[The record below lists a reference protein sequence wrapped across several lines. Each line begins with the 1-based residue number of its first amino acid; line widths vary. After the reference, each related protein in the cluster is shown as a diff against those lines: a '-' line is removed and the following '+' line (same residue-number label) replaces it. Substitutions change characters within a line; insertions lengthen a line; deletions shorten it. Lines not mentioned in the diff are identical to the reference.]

1 MKIKGLSFCSIGF
14 SLWKFLAQAKAYVT
28 IFILFFLFLPLFVS
42 AQTTVLREDT
52 HKGNKNFTISG
63 RIIDQNGNP
72 IEGANVL
79 IKNTKIGTVT
89 NEKGNFSLQ
98 ITSSKLVLVCS
109 FVGFFPTEKNL
120 HGLKNLIGLEIML
133 KENPYIKGVE
143 ILGTRDYPTTMT
155 VLEKREIEKNNLA
168 QDLPILLNFTPSL
181 VSFSDAG
188 AGVGYTAMRIRGSD
202 ATRTNVTINGIPIN
216 DSESQGVFWVN
227 MPDLASS
234 ASSVQIQRGVATS
247 TNGAGAFGASLN
259 IETQNPDS
267 EPFVEINN
275 TFGSFNTWK
284 HNLKFGTG
292 LIKNKIAIEG
302 RISKISSDGFI
313 DRAFSD
319 LKSFF
324 ISGIYKGKRKQLK
337 INVFSGQER
346 TYQAWNGI
354 PEEILR
360 KGNRTYN
367 ELNYENEIDNYQ
379 QDHYQAFYDQD
390 FGTNWH
396 LNLAAHY
403 TYGRGYY
410 EQYKTDQ
417 EFANYGLQDVQN
429 GLETIK
435 TTDLIRRRWLDN
447 DFYGAVYNLT
457 YKNAKLDLH
466 FGGAWN
472 IYEGKHFGEVI
483 WAKNMSNGQIRH
495 RYYDNDAKK
504 IDFNAFAKANYE
516 FLPNIFAFLDLQI
529 RSVNYDFL
537 GYNNEL
543 QNVQQKADLLFFNP
557 KLGLRYRKNQH
568 DFYASYAV
576 GNKEPNRQDFTES
589 TPESRPKAENLQN
602 VEMGYT
608 ANFGNFSL
616 FANYYLM
623 YYRNQLVLTGQIND
637 VGAYIRTNIPDS
649 YRMGLELG
657 TKLIF
662 NNLTWN
668 ANLALSRN
676 KIQKFTEYL
685 DDYDNGGQKTIDYEN
700 TDLAFSPSIV
710 AGSELEYRFKN
721 LKISLLSKYVS
732 DQYLD
737 NTQEQSRKLK
747 AFATHDLRISYS
759 FLGRSKYL
767 QGQAKP
773 KEAWFENM
781 TLNLLINNILNTKY
795 EPNGYTFGYITG
807 QETVRQ
813 NYYYPQ
819 AGTHFLVGLGIRF

>member
-1 MKIKGLSFCSIGF
+1 MKIKGLSIFCIANILVRF
-14 SLWKFLAQAKAYVT
+14 ANRRTRMFA
-28 IFILFFLFLPLFVS
+28 ILFCFTPLFVS

-52 HKGNKNFTISG
+52 HKGSKNFTISG
-63 RIIDQNGNP
+63 KITDQKGSP
-72 IEGANVL
+72 LVGANVL
-79 IKNTKIGTVT
+79 IKNTNIGTIT
-89 NEKGNFSLQ
+89 DEKGSFSLQ
-98 ITSSKLVLVCS
+98 NVTEKGVLVCS
-109 FVGFFPTEKNL
+109 FVGFFPTEINFV
-120 HGLKNLIGLEIML
+120 GLENPQGLEIIL

-143 ILGTRDYPTTMT
+143 ILGTKDYPTTMA
-155 VLEKREIEKNNLA
+155 VLDKTEIGKNNLA

-234 ASSVQIQRGVATS
+234 ASNIQIQRGVGTS

-267 EPFVEINN
+267 EAFAEINN
-275 TFGSFNTWK
+275 TYGSFNTWK

-292 LIKNKIAIEG
+292 LIKNKVAIEG
-302 RISKISSDGFI
+302 RLSKISSDGFI
-313 DRAFSD
+313 DRASSD

-367 ELNYENEIDNYQ
+367 ELTYENEIDNYQ

-390 FGTNWH
+390 FGKNWH

-403 TYGRGYY
+403 TYGRGYF
-410 EQYKTDQ
+410 EQYKADQ
-417 EFANYGLQDVQN
+417 SFSSYGLQNAQN
-429 GLETIK
+429 GSETLK

-495 RYYDNDAKK
+495 RYYDNDARK
-504 IDFNAFAKANYE
+504 IDFNTFAKANYE
-516 FLPNIFAFLDLQI
+516 FLPNTFAFVDLQV
-529 RSVNYDFL
+529 RSVNYQFL

-557 KLGLRYRKNQH
+557 KLGFRYRKNQH

-589 TPESRPKAENLQN
+589 TPTSRPKAENLQN
-602 VEMGYT
+602 VELGYT
-608 ANFGNFSL
+608 ANFGNLSL

-623 YYRNQLVLTGQIND
+623 YYKDQLVLTGQIND

-649 YRMGLELG
+649 YRTGLELG
-657 TKLIF
+657 TRLIF
-662 NNLTWN
+662 SNLTWN

-685 DDYDNGGQKTIDYEN
+685 DDYDNGGQKTISYEN

-710 AGSELEYRFKN
+710 AGSELEYRFKS

-737 NTQEQSRKLK
+737 NTQSESRKLK
-747 AFATHDLRISYS
+747 AFATQDLRITYS
-759 FLGRSKYL
+759 LVGKS
-767 QGQAKP
+767 
-773 KEAWFENM
+773 KEAWFENL
-781 TLNLLINNILNTKY
+781 TFNLLINNLLNTQY
-795 EPNGYTFGYITG
+795 EPNGYTFGYIAG

-819 AGTHFLVGLGIRF
+819 AGTNFLLGVGIRF